1 MIRVAP
7 VWHTLQMPTDTRY
20 GFPRDAW
27 SLAKCQARDF
37 LISRAQQRGTTTY
50 SELCEVVS
58 AVELR
63 PYSFAMMAFLNEVCA
78 EEDAAHGVMLA
89 SLVTRRDTGL
99 PGNGYFKFA
108 AGLGR
113 DTFDREAFWHSEIE
127 RIYAA
132 FPPEE

>member
-1 MIRVAP
+1 
-7 VWHTLQMPTDTRY
+7 MPENTRY
-20 GFPRDAW
+20 GFPREAW
-27 SLAKCQARDF
+27 SAAKEQARDF
-37 LISRAQQRGTTTY
+37 LIGRARERGTTTY
-50 SELCEVVS
+50 SELCEVVT
-58 AVELR
+58 AVRLR

-78 EEDAAHGVMLA
+78 EEDAANGVMLA

-99 PGNGYFKFA
+99 PGEGYFKFA

-113 DTFDREAFWHSEIE
+113 ETFDREAFWRSEIE

>member
-1 MIRVAP
+1 
-7 VWHTLQMPTDTRY
+7 MPNDTRY
-20 GFPRDAW
+20 GFPLEEWRA
-27 SLAKCQARDF
+27 AKSQARDF
-37 LISRAQQRGTTTY
+37 LITRSRERGTTTY

-58 AVELR
+58 AVHLR

-78 EEDAAHGVMLA
+78 EEDAEHGVMLA

-113 DTFDREAFWHSEIE
+113 DSADREAFWRLEIE

>member
-1 MIRVAP
+1 MHRAA
-7 VWHTLQMPTDTRY
+7 VWHTFQMPTDTRY

-27 SLAKCQARDF
+27 ATAKRQARDF
-37 LISRAQQRGTTTY
+37 LIGRAQERGTTTY

-58 AVELR
+58 AVQLR

-113 DTFDREAFWHSEIE
+113 ETTDREAFWRSEVE

-132 FPPEE
+132 FPAKE